1 MVVHTKFL
9 LAVALNK
16 IHVIKNGKRDTDLA
30 RLVLLENL
38 VQKLTAE
45 LQSKENGDDIEK
57 AAVCDGACGC
67 VKGGASE
74 PALGSGDTAKAEQ
87 REVVSLDTFHK
98 LITLLSSKEKLY
110 AHVDFITS
118 NEARWPKGFHG
129 IPERMGTIRDLS
141 RFDAQMFGVNPKQ
154 AHLMDPQV
162 RLLLET
168 SYEAIMDAGYDPETL
183 RSHNIGV
190 FIGCSMSDSDE
201 AFSVDTDKIDGYGL
215 IGSSRALF
223 SNRISYAFD
232 FTGPSVTVDT
242 ACSSTLS
249 ALNHAVLAIRSGQ
262 CEAAIVGGC
271 MVSLKPATS
280 ISFSRLGMLS
290 PDGKCKSFDAH
301 ADGFA
306 RSETVGV
313 FFVQQARHARRI
325 YTKVAHI
332 KISADGYKSEGI
344 STPSAKLQERLIRE
358 VYTEAKIHPKHVLYV
373 EAHGTGT
380 KVGDPPEAILVTVK
394 LPLVFLHWPKLFWL
408 WRQESSLETCTFS
421 NPTPTFRPCS
431 TVPSKLW
438 TRPHPSLG
446 GPVGV
451 NNFGFGGT
459 NAHVILEQ
467 VPGLDGNAS
476 VRDKKEVPRLL
487 LLAGR
492 TKDSLE
498 KTIDC
503 IEKEGPYPDSGYA
516 LLNMVGQ
523 RSAAQFPYRGYMLVP
538 VDGSGKEV
546 VKATTE
552 TLSMKRPVWFVFT
565 GVGCQWKGMA
575 QQMMQFDVFARSIQN
590 SHEVL
595 KQHDIDLIKMVTSE
609 NLDGGVG
616 PLYGCLAAVE
626 VALVDVLLALG
637 IRPDG
642 MVGHSLGEIGCAYS
656 DGCLT
661 AEQTVLCA
669 YMRGRCVDTGG
680 PASGSDGRRRSHLGG
695 GHKKMSGRRATG
707 LSQCGEFCYGFRSS

>member
-1 MVVHTKFL
+1 MKARNVSPFL
-9 LAVALNK
+9 VFKCLMETLGMGYK
-16 IHVIKNGKRDTDLA
+16 TD
-30 RLVLLENL
+30 
-38 VQKLTAE
+38 KTA
-45 LQSKENGDDIEK
+45 
-57 AAVCDGACGC
+57 
-67 VKGGASE
+67 
-74 PALGSGDTAKAEQ
+74 
-87 REVVSLDTFHK
+87 
-98 LITLLSSKEKLY
+98 
-110 AHVDFITS
+110 
-118 NEARWPKGFHG
+118 KGFHG

-190 FIGCSMSDSDE
+190 FIGCSMSDSDD

-290 PDGKCKSFDAH
+290 PDGKCKSFDAQGPSVTVDTACSSTLSALNH
-301 ADGFA
+301 AVLAIRSGQCEAAIVGGCMVSLKPATSISFSRLGMLSPDGKCKSFDAQADGFA

-332 KISADGYKSEGI
+332 KISADGYKSEG
-344 STPSAKLQERLIRE
+344 
-358 VYTEAKIHPKHVLYV
+358 V
-373 EAHGTGT
+373 
-380 KVGDPPEAILVTVK
+380 
-394 LPLVFLHWPKLFWL
+394 
-408 WRQESSLETCTFS
+408 SSLAKVILAMETGVIAGNLHFQRP
-421 NPTPTFRPCS
+421 NPDI
-431 TVPSKLW
+431 
-438 TRPHPSLG
+438 PSLLDGTIEIVDKATPFPG

-476 VRDKKEVPRLL
+476 VRDKKEVPRLV

-552 TLSMKRPVWFVFT
+552 NSVNEAASL
-565 GVGCQWKGMA
+565 
-575 QQMMQFDVFARSIQN
+575 N

-626 VALVDVLLALG
+626 YNANKAEVRLEAAKAACSQQLSRKIFFLVLASSQ
-637 IRPDG
+637 RPTTWCPLNPPIIVFVH
-642 MVGHSLGEIGCAYS
+642 M
-656 DGCLT
+656 
-661 AEQTVLCA
+661 
-669 YMRGRCVDTGG
+669 
-680 PASGSDGRRRSHLGG
+680 
-695 GHKKMSGRRATG
+695 
-707 LSQCGEFCYGFRSS
+707 